1 VLLVVTPLIQLLHT
15 EVLVVR
21 KAQAEQD
28 QDLMLVM
35 LVRLVKAVKVV
46 KMQEVV
52 VLMPITLEAE
62 VVDIMVALVA
72 LPQFHLAQAMVPLV
86 VADHLIL
93 EV

>member
-1 VLLVVTPLIQLLHT
+1 
-15 EVLVVR
+15 
-21 KAQAEQD
+21 
-28 QDLMLVM
+28 
-35 LVRLVKAVKVV
+35 
-46 KMQEVV
+46 MQEVA